1 MTFHIMCPLL
11 TLLIDLNGKNLYG
24 HLQEDKSKQELEKIS

>member
-1 MTFHIMCPLL
+1 MCPLL

-24 HLQEDKSKQELEKIS
+24 HLQEVKSKKELEKIT